1 MSDAIIVAIISG
13 IVTLVPTLV
22 TIVQSFKKN
31 SKNINDK
38 MDYFDKK
45 LDNHIKEDEW
55 GTMKQVRIRILR
67 FSDDVNRGVSFS
79 EEYWTNI
86 LDDIDDYE
94 KFCKRNPDYQNN
106 KGRLT
111 IEYIKEEYLRLK
123 KDNSFLNNKQLIK
136 K

>member
-1 MSDAIIVAIISG
+1 MSDAIVVAIISG

-55 GTMKQVRIRILR
+55 GTMRQVRIRILR
-67 FSDDVNRGVSFS
+67 FSDDVYRGVSFS

-94 KFCKRNPDYQNN
+94 KFCKKHPDYQNN
-106 KGRLT
+106 KGILT
-111 IEYIKEEYLRLK
+111 IKYIKEEYLRLK
-123 KDNSFLNNKQLIK
+123 KDNSFLKQQAAN
-136 K
+136 

>member
-1 MSDAIIVAIISG
+1 MSDAILVAIISG
-13 IVTLVPTLV
+13 VVTLIPTLV

-45 LDNHIKEDEW
+45 LDDHIKEDTW
-55 GTMKQVRIRILR
+55 GTMKQTRVRILR
-67 FSDDVNRGVSFS
+67 FSDDVNRGISFS
-79 EEYWTNI
+79 EEYWTNM

-94 KFCKRNPDYQNN
+94 KFCKNHPDYQNN

-111 IEYIKEEYLRLK
+111 IEYIKEEYLKLK
-123 KDNSFLNNKQLIK
+123 KDNSFLKQQAAD
-136 K
+136 